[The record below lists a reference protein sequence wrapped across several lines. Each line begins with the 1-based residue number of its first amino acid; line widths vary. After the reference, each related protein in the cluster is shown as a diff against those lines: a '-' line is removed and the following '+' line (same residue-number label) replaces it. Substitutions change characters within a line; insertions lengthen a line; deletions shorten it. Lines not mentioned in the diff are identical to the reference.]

1 MLHGKNL
8 FLQSMNT
15 AACTA
20 TVGWFKFLPAK
31 SDCRKISCQAKSAP
45 TASFSNFD
53 FD

>member
-20 TVGWFKFLPAK
+20 TVGWFKFFAGEK
-31 SDCRKISCQAKSAP
+31 
-45 TASFSNFD
+45 
-53 FD
+53 